1 MDGLLNRLDNLQVNL
16 ERHINTRTG
25 RHLNV
30 DVKKFI
36 GRQDERDFDQF
47 IKEYCR
53 MGDSLDWDENAL
65 LRNFPQVISGEAL
78 AAYDMLAANEKDT
91 WDHIKPAMKSK
102 FTDVNSESLA
112 RYQLQSREQKTS
124 ESPAEF
130 AKIIESLVAKGF
142 PSTKGFTDAQRT
154 SLAIDAFIKG
164 LNYELKKV
172 LIRRDPPG
180 SLSEAIS
187 AAQKEQMVQNTLNH

>member
-1 MDGLLNRLDNLQVNL
+1 MEGLLGRLDTLQLNL

-47 IKEYCR
+47 IKEYYR

-91 WDHIKPAMKSK
+91 
-102 FTDVNSESLA
+102 
-112 RYQLQSREQKTS
+112 
-124 ESPAEF
+124 
-130 AKIIESLVAKGF
+130 
-142 PSTKGFTDAQRT
+142 
-154 SLAIDAFIKG
+154 
-164 LNYELKKV
+164 
-172 LIRRDPPG
+172 
-180 SLSEAIS
+180 
-187 AAQKEQMVQNTLNH
+187 